1 IETALTTQ
9 PGITQAAAV
18 VRDEHQLIG
27 YIVPTQ
33 DAMPDPARIRRALS
47 AALPDYMVP
56 SAIVVLDRLP
66 LTSNGKLDRKA
77 LPAPDFSDALGDR
90 APRTPRE
97 ELLCDLFAE
106 VLELPQVGI
115 DDNFFELGGHSL
127 LATRLISRIRTGL
140 GTEIPLR
147 VLFEA
152 PTVAALAERFD
163 EPAEDVRPELVPARR
178 PDEVPLSFAQRRLWF
193 LNQLEGPSPTYNIP
207 FALRLSGRLDPHA
220 LAAALA
226 DLVTRHESLRTVFPD
241 HSGVPHQVVLDPA
254 DAFPGLAETVRTG
267 EAELPEHLEEVAR
280 QGFDLAVEAPLRARL
295 FRLAADEHVLAVV
308 IHHIAADGESV
319 SPLLTDLLEA
329 YRARSGGAAPSWAA
343 LPVQYADYTLWHHAL
358 LGDESDPDSLASRQ
372 LDYWREALAGLP
384 EETPLPHD
392 RPRPAVASR
401 RGELLRFRLSPEL
414 HRRLSE
420 VARTSGS
427 SMFMVMQAALGSLL
441 GRLGSGTDIP
451 IGSPVAGRSDAAL
464 DGLVGFFVNTLVL
477 RVDISGNP
485 SFGDVLARVRE
496 MDLAGFAHQDLPF
509 ERLVEVL
516 NPVRSMARH
525 PLFQVMLTVQ
535 DEPRPTVELPGLR
548 VGVET
553 LPFGVA
559 KFDLSMALTEHAGP
573 DGAPAGIGGL
583 LEFAHDLFDRQTA
596 EDLTARF
603 VRLLEQV
610 AADPGVR
617 VDEIDVLTEGEHQR
631 VLSEWNATDRELESG
646 CLPDMFESVVAGSP
660 ERTAVVV
667 GDETLTY
674 ADLNHR

>member
-1 IETALTTQ
+1 VL
-9 PGITQAAAV
+9 G
-18 VRDEHQLIG
+18 
-27 YIVPTQ
+27 
-33 DAMPDPARIRRALS
+33 
-47 AALPDYMVP
+47 LP
-56 SAIVVLDRLP
+56 R
-66 LTSNGKLDRKA
+66 
-77 LPAPDFSDALGDR
+77 
-90 APRTPRE
+90 
-97 ELLCDLFAE
+97 
-106 VLELPQVGI
+106 VGI

-127 LATRLISRIRTGL
+127 LAARLISRIRTGL
-140 GTEIPLR
+140 NTEIPLR
-147 VLFEA
+147 ALFEA

-163 EPAEDVRPELVPARR
+163 EPADEVRPELVPAHR

-207 FALRLSGRLDPHA
+207 FALRLSGKLDHHA
-220 LAAALA
+220 LDAALA

-241 HSGVPHQVVLDPA
+241 RADVPHQVVLEPA
-254 DAFPGLAETVRTG
+254 AAFPGLAEAVRTG
-267 EAELPEHLEEVAR
+267 ETALSDALDEVVG

-295 FRLAADEHVLAVV
+295 FRLGADEHVLAVV

-319 SPLLTDLLEA
+319 SPLLTDLLDA

-358 LGDESDPDSLASRQ
+358 LGDESDPDSLVSRQ

-401 RGELLRFRLSPEL
+401 RGELLSFRLSPEL
-414 HRRLSE
+414 HQRLSE

-427 SMFMVMQAALGSLL
+427 SMFMVMQAAFGTLL
-441 GRLGSGTDIP
+441 SRLGSGTDIP
-451 IGSPVAGRSDAAL
+451 IGSPVAGRSDSAL

-477 RVDISGNP
+477 RVDTSGSP

-496 MDLAGFAHQDLPF
+496 TDLAGFAHQDLPF

-535 DEPRPTVELPGLR
+535 DQPRPTVELPGLE

-559 KFDLSMALTEHAGP
+559 KFDLSIALTEHTGP
-573 DGAPAGIGGL
+573 DGAPDGIGGL
-583 LEFAHDLFDRQTA
+583 LEYAHDLFDRQTA
-596 EDLTARF
+596 EDLSTRF

-610 AADPGVR
+610 AADPGVP
-617 VDEIDVLTEGEHQR
+617 VDEIDILTEGERHR
-631 VLSEWNATDRELESG
+631 MLVEWNATHGAAEPR
-646 CLPDMFESVVAGSP
+646 CLADMFESVVAS
-660 ERTAVVV
+660 
-667 GDETLTY
+667 
-674 ADLNHR
+674 

>member
-1 IETALTTQ
+1 
-9 PGITQAAAV
+9 
-18 VRDEHQLIG
+18 
-27 YIVPTQ
+27 
-33 DAMPDPARIRRALS
+33 
-47 AALPDYMVP
+47 MVP
-56 SAIVVLDRLP
+56 SAIVVLDHLP
-66 LTSNGKLDRKA
+66 LTPNGKLDRKA
-77 LPAPDFSDALGDR
+77 LPAPDFAGAVGDR

-106 VLELPQVGI
+106 VLGLPHVSI

-127 LATRLISRIRTGL
+127 LATRLISRIRAGL

-147 VLFEA
+147 SLFEA
-152 PTVAALAERFD
+152 PTVAALADRFD
-163 EPAEDVRPELVPARR
+163 EPAEEVRPDLVPLPR

-207 FALRLSGRLDPHA
+207 FALRLSGRLDVPA
-220 LAAALA
+220 LDAALA
-226 DLVTRHESLRTVFPD
+226 DLVARHESLRTVFPD

-254 DAFPGLAETVRTG
+254 AAFPGLADAVGTG
-267 EAELPEHLEEVAR
+267 EAELPEALDEVVR

-295 FRLAADEHVLAVV
+295 FRLGADEHVLAVV

-329 YRARSGGAAPSWAA
+329 YRARSGGAAPSRAA

-358 LGDESDPDSLASRQ
+358 LGDESDPDSRVSRQ

-384 EETPLPHD
+384 EETPLPQD

-401 RGELLRFRLSPEL
+401 RGELLSFQLGPEL
-414 HRRLSE
+414 HQRLSE

-427 SMFMVMQAALGSLL
+427 SMFMVMQAALGTLL
-441 GRLGSGTDIP
+441 SRLGSGTDIP

-477 RVDISGNP
+477 RVDTSGNP

-496 MDLAGFAHQDLPF
+496 TDLAGFAHQDLPF

-516 NPVRSMARH
+516 NPARSRARH

-535 DEPRPTVELPGLR
+535 DQPRPTVELPGLE
-548 VGVET
+548 VCVET
-553 LPFGVA
+553 LPSGVA
-559 KFDLSMALTEHAGP
+559 KFDLSMGLTEHTGP
-573 DGAPAGIGGL
+573 DGTPEGMNGL

-596 EDLTARF
+596 EALAARF

-610 AADPGVR
+610 AADPGVL
-617 VDEIDVLTEGEHQR
+617 VDEIDVLIDDERQR

-646 CLPDMFESVVAGSP
+646 RLSDMFESVVAGSP
-660 ERTAVVV
+660 EQTAVVFGHESV
-667 GDETLTY
+667 TY
-674 ADLNHR
+674 ADLNRRA